1 MPINQNRGDDQQPE
15 RRFAAPTSRQYKAH
29 LARKNRRSRASETQV
44 VLAQPTNLTVTE
56 V

>member
-1 MPINQNRGDDQQPE
+1 MAVTRKPTRKLATRPTRRPNQLPRKGGTP
-15 RRFAAPTSRQYKAH
+15 APT
-29 LARKNRRSRASETQV
+29 V

>member
-1 MPINQNRGDDQQPE
+1 MALT
-15 RRFAAPTSRQYKAH
+15 RRV
-29 LARKNRRSRASETQV
+29 NRRATQRPTRRPTQLPRKGGSAPV

>member
-1 MPINQNRGDDQQPE
+1 MAMTKRAT
-15 RRFAAPTSRQYKAH
+15 RRATQRPTRRPSQLPRKGGTPAPS
-29 LARKNRRSRASETQV
+29 V